1 MTSSYERELFDAGFS
16 LIAGADEAGRGAC
29 AGPLVAAA
37 VIWPRIDLPGIVDSK
52 KLTAAARAE
61 AYTRITDH
69 ALAWACVA
77 VPAAECDRLGI
88 QQANLSA
95 LRRAI
100 LRLSPSPEYAVIDGF
115 GLDGLPCP
123 SLGIWKGDQ
132 VAVCVS
138 AASIVAKVTRD
149 RMMDQLQLEYPE
161 YGFDVHK
168 GYCTKAHQQ
177 VLDRLGPCPE
187 HRLSFDNVPAAR

>member
-1 MTSSYERELFDAGFS
+1 MTSSYERELFAAGFS

-37 VIWPRIDLPGIVDSK
+37 VIWPQLDLLGITDSK
-52 KLTAAARAE
+52 KLTPAARTAAFAE
-61 AYTRITDH
+61 ITSH
-69 ALAWACVA
+69 ALAWASVA
-77 VPAAECDRLGI
+77 VPAPECDRLGI

-95 LRRAI
+95 LRRAV
-100 LRLSPSPEYAVIDGF
+100 LRLSPSPEYVVIDGF

-123 SLGIWKGDQ
+123 SLGVWKGDQ
-132 VAVCVS
+132 VAACVS

-149 RMMDQLQLEYPE
+149 RMMEQLHLEYPG

-168 GYCTKAHQQ
+168 GYCTKTHQQ
-177 VLDRLGPCPE
+177 ALDRLGPCPA
-187 HRLSFDNVPAAR
+187 HRFSFDNVPAAR